1 MERRPAPDYDPRSFH
16 PAPEVPMRPTT
27 LRVLLLATAFVLL
40 AGCNTLRG
48 VGKDIEKAG
57 EVIQDTANKSP

>member
-1 MERRPAPDYDPRSFH
+1 MRSIL
-16 PAPEVPMRPTT
+16 
-27 LRVLLLATAFVLL
+27 LRSLRLAIAVLLL

-48 VGKDIEKAG
+48 VGKDIENAG